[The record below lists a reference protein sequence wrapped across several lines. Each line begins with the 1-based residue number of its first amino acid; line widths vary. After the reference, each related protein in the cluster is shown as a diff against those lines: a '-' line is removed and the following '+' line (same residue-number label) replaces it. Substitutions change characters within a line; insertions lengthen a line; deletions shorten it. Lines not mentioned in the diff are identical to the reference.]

1 MEDAARQKL
10 KTLIS
15 ERGRD
20 FYKHPRCIAIL
31 EEYCVPHKREANLL
45 INALKEDVPKAILAA
60 NDNPLL
66 EEIINQLAQK
76 LVANHGT
83 SIEMS
88 QWAVES
94 WAEALGVYESHPGD
108 RKKTVRIGIDDRN
121 NDDGLNQQDEDL
133 RKRRKLWRIL
143 GTAGT
148 ALFVFIGGLTIYNY
162 SRWQDLN
169 ALLQQAKSNQ
179 FKGEYWKCVV
189 DARRVIDNRDLS
201 QQALEIQNSCY
212 LGWANELAKT
222 GQLSEAIEKVKLVDT
237 QEAKKTLEDLAKG
250 RPLKLVN
257 NCSHAISVL
266 LYYKNLSSDQWD
278 SNWFERKAGEGDTW
292 YVNLG
297 ENKTLF
303 FLDPIYYY
311 AFSKTTSNSTISWP
325 RDEEVAKTISLE
337 NKTYA
342 MGKLLPSDFK
352 GDNFR
357 LGLKC
362 TQP

>member
-20 FYKHPRCIAIL
+20 FYKHPRCIAII

-45 INALKEDVPKAILAA
+45 INALKEDVPAAILAA
-60 NDNPLL
+60 NGNPLI

-83 SIEMS
+83 SSEMA

-94 WAEALGVYESHPGD
+94 WAEALGVYQSRPGYGQ
-108 RKKTVRIGIDDRN
+108 KTIRIGIEDLDK
-121 NDDGLNQQDEDL
+121 DDGLNQQDEEL
-133 RKRRKLWRIL
+133 QKRKKLWRLL
-143 GTAGT
+143 GTVGA
-148 ALFVFIGGLTIYNY
+148 ALFVFMGGLAIYNY

-179 FKGEYWKCVV
+179 TKGEYWKCVV
-189 DARRVIDNRDLS
+189 DTRRVMDGRDLY
-201 QQALEIQNSCY
+201 QQALEIQNACY
-212 LGWANELAKT
+212 LGWANKLAKT

-237 QEAKKTLEDLAKG
+237 QEAKKTLGDLEKG

-278 SNWFERKAGEGDTW
+278 SHWFDRKTGEGDTW

-297 ENKTLF
+297 ENKTLL
-303 FLDPIYYY
+303 FLDPIYYH
-311 AFSKTTSNSTISWP
+311 ASARTTSNSILRWP
-325 RDEEVAKTISLE
+325 RKEEVAKTVTLD
-337 NKTYA
+337 NKSYS
-342 MGKLLPSDFK
+342 MGKLLPNDFSD
-352 GDNFR
+352 DNFR
-357 LGLKC
+357 LELEC
-362 TQP
+362 S